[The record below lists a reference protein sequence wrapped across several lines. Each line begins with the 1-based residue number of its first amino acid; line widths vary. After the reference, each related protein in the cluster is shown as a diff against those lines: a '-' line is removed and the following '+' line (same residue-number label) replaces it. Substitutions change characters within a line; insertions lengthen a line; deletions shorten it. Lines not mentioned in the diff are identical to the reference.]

1 MSKGKKSVKNENKE
15 IYTEIPSYI
24 VHDTALCLFNQFFV
38 AGNPILNINKQKQ
51 KTKTK
56 GK

>member
-1 MSKGKKSVKNENKE
+1 MSKGKKNVKSENKE

-24 VHDTALCLFNQFFV
+24 VHDTALCLFDHFFV
-38 AGNPILNINKQKQ
+38 AGNPILNIKQKP

-56 GK
+56 GE